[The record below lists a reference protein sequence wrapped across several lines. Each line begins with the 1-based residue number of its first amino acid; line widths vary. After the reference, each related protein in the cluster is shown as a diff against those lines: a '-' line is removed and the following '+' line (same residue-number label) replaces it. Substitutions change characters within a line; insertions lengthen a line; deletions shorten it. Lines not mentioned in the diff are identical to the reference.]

1 MKVQLL
7 SLRDKRMA
15 LRDGIDT
22 DYDEGDQ
29 CEEETVRY
37 HSYLSQI

>member
-1 MKVQLL
+1 
-7 SLRDKRMA
+7 MA

-29 CEEETVRY
+29 FEEETVRILIFLKFEIDQNFFAR
-37 HSYLSQI
+37 LSS

>member
-1 MKVQLL
+1 
-7 SLRDKRMA
+7 MA

-29 CEEETVRY
+29 FEEETVRE
-37 HSYLSQI
+37 SQLNILLNFEISLNS